1 MSQYD
6 VAIQSIMKKYGADV
20 VETGIEKNDYERIPF
35 SSPRLNYMTFGG
47 LPLGHVVEFSGP
59 EGSGKTSTAMDI
71 MKNAQIKFKKE
82 AEETGNPERKIV
94 FADVEERKV
103 VFMDV
108 EGTFDYAW
116 ANKFGIDTTKIT
128 RLKVAGWPASDVLNM
143 LLDLIKAPQTGLVV
157 LDSIAAM
164 PADQLADKSV
174 GDKIYG
180 GIALSLQNFTAQVKR
195 YLVTN
200 KSLLICINQV
210 RDNLN
215 SMYGGTTTPGGRGFK
230 HACSVRLEF
239 RKGKFIDENNKE
251 LTNSTENPAGNLI
264 NVVVLKSKVFP
275 STRRVGYYTIKYVS
289 GPDLLND
296 YIEVGLQV
304 GVINQRGAY
313 FDLINP
319 TTGEILNEDKIQGK
333 VNLRNVL
340 EQHQEWLN
348 LIDQIIDGKE
358 VTEIVDQETLAQA
371 NEQVSN
377 SKDE

>member
-6 VAIQSIMKKYGADV
+6 IAIQSIMKKYGADV

-94 FADVEERKV
+94 FADVE
-103 VFMDV
+103 
-108 EGTFDYAW
+108 GTFDYAW
-116 ANKFGIDTTKIT
+116 ASKFGIDTTKIT

-143 LLDLIKAPQTGLVV
+143 LLDLIKAPETGLVV

-313 FDLINP
+313 FDLVNP

-340 EQHQEWLN
+340 EQHHEWLN

>member
-6 VAIQSIMKKYGADV
+6 VAIQNIMKKYGADV

-82 AEETGNPERKIV
+82 AEETGNLERKII
-94 FADVEERKV
+94 FA
-103 VFMDV
+103 DV

-116 ANKFGIDTTKIT
+116 ASKFGIDTTKIT

-143 LLDLIKAPQTGLVV
+143 LLDLIKAPETGLVV

-340 EQHQEWLN
+340 EQHREWLN

>member
-1 MSQYD
+1 M
-6 VAIQSIMKKYGADV
+6 
-20 VETGIEKNDYERIPF
+20 
-35 SSPRLNYMTFGG
+35 
-47 LPLGHVVEFSGP
+47 
-59 EGSGKTSTAMDI
+59 
-71 MKNAQIKFKKE
+71 
-82 AEETGNPERKIV
+82 
-94 FADVEERKV
+94 
-103 VFMDV
+103 
-108 EGTFDYAW
+108 
-116 ANKFGIDTTKIT
+116 
-128 RLKVAGWPASDVLNM
+128 
-143 LLDLIKAPQTGLVV
+143 
-157 LDSIAAM
+157 
-164 PADQLADKSV
+164 
-174 GDKIYG
+174 
-180 GIALSLQNFTAQVKR
+180 
-195 YLVTN
+195 
-200 KSLLICINQV
+200 
-210 RDNLN
+210 
-215 SMYGGTTTPGGRGFK
+215 
-230 HACSVRLEF
+230 
-239 RKGKFIDENNKE
+239 
-251 LTNSTENPAGNLI
+251 TNSTENPAGNLI

-340 EQHQEWLN
+340 EQHREWLN